1 MAKKLDLQEY
11 GKALTLLKGMVEK
24 MVPIKKTQFLADHT
38 LSANFFRLLEEMGV
52 ITLLPDI
59 SNRKEGY
66 RYDWHYRKADNE
78 TDSHLAL
85 RLTGR
90 ITEEARKAHVYYT
103 TDAYKKKKAI
113 SDYKKDEKARNLK
126 LKEEKEKARLL
137 ATATKREETKIEKGE
152 TETILLDKPDKK
164 PSHAQA
170 SFQITGDLSREEL
183 IQKIELL
190 ILNTTISSFKVEVA
204 YK

>member
-24 MVPIKKTQFLADHT
+24 MVPIKKTQFLADHK

-113 SDYKKDEKARNLK
+113 SDYKKDEKEPVKEWDSETQDIKGTFPTAVEIEVSLVGPKDRTMDAKVQFNL
-126 LKEEKEKARLL
+126 
-137 ATATKREETKIEKGE
+137 ETPND
-152 TETILLDKPDKK
+152 ILPK
-164 PSHAQA
+164 
-170 SFQITGDLSREEL
+170 T
-183 IQKIELL
+183 
-190 ILNTTISSFKVEVA
+190 
-204 YK
+204 Y